1 MTFGYKWNETTKY
14 KWTDDMDDVAGKGYG
29 KHIEETCKFAI
40 TRGVE
45 FLEEYAKKHGPI
57 PKYDSLHDET
67 KLYTDKKLAMKI
79 KRFIMKETKKQFGDA
94 DFSYNTWGGTINH
107 IAWINYHGWDEFVKQ
122 LKERKG
128 KEDDET

>member
-14 KWTDDMDDVAGKGYG
+14 KWTDDMDDVAGYDSKR
-29 KHIEETCKFAI
+29 IEETCKFAI

-57 PKYDSLHDET
+57 PKYESLHEDT

-79 KRFIMKETKKQFGDA
+79 KRFVMKETEKQFGDA
-94 DFSYNTWGGTINH
+94 DFSFHTWNGTISH
-107 IAWINYHGWDEFVKQ
+107 IAWINYHGWDEFVKS
-122 LKERKG
+122 LKERK
-128 KEDDET
+128 KNDDKT